1 MQARRGAGHRHI
13 LLDAHLHGAYIDI
26 GQAPV
31 TQCLLQQRR
40 GKCLQAGNPCQGV
53 SYIFRSSLLMT
64 QRPVQCQKK
73 VDIGAFQ
80 PICKLAGNE
89 GIDGIGRDGNDGH
102 DMSS

>member
-1 MQARRGAGHRHI
+1 MPAPAAAWQMPPGW
-13 LLDAHLHGAYIDI
+13 DA
-26 GQAPV
+26 
-31 TQCLLQQRR
+31 
-40 GKCLQAGNPCQGV
+40 CQGV
-53 SYIFRSSLLMT
+53 FYIFRSSLLMT

>member
-1 MQARRGAGHRHI
+1 MP
-13 LLDAHLHGAYIDI
+13 
-26 GQAPV
+26 APAAAW
-31 TQCLLQQRR
+31 QMPPGWESL
-40 GKCLQAGNPCQGV
+40 QGV